1 MNETADAIRLVAENE
16 QLRTALENV
25 LEENAKLL
33 DERERLTRRVSQQA
47 RQLLEMAAKLAPQTE
62 EASAAA
68 DERPLDL
75 AQNEQQDEELRVA
88 LEEMQVLAEELEVA
102 NDALTEANRSLEHKV
117 SERTA
122 ALAATNAALQES
134 ESRFRSLV
142 QGIPQLVWRAIG
154 EGSWTWCS
162 TQWTDLTT
170 LGVNESAGSGWLN
183 AVHPDDRDAAR
194 HAWREAP
201 LRGYLDLELRMFR
214 AAEGR
219 YGHYRTRALPR
230 YDEAGDLIEWLGT
243 CTDVDDMR
251 RMQEHQKILVGELQ
265 HRTRNLIVVIQAIF
279 QRTLRSSRTLREFE
293 TVALERLAALAR
305 TQSLLSRGDG
315 VPLNLAHLLRDELSA
330 HFKLDA
336 QEDPARSVITG
347 DETVA
352 LPPNVVQPL
361 AMALHEL
368 ATNAVKYGAFSLPAG
383 RLEVTWVVEQTARH
397 PRLLTIVWSERGVPT
412 RADPQP
418 KRGGGNGRHLI
429 ERALPYQTGGET
441 QFRFAEDG
449 LRCVMRLPV

>member
-1 MNETADAIRLVAENE
+1 MIAENE

-33 DERERLTRRVSQQA
+33 DERQRLSRRVSQQA

-62 EASAAA
+62 NASAAA
-68 DERPLDL
+68 DERLFDRV
-75 AQNEQQDEELRVA
+75 QNEQQEEELRVA

-102 NDALTEANRSLEHKV
+102 NDALTEANRSLEQKV

-122 ALAATNAALQES
+122 ALAATNTALQVS

-142 QGIPQLVWRAIG
+142 QGIPQLVWRAAG
-154 EGSWTWCS
+154 QGLWTWCS
-162 TQWTDLTT
+162 TQWTDLTA
-170 LGVNESAGSGWLN
+170 LDLSESAGEGWLN
-183 AVHPDDRDAAR
+183 AVHLDDRDVAR

-201 LRGYLDLELRMFR
+201 LRGYLDIELRMFR

-230 YDEAGDLIEWLGT
+230 YDEGGDLIEWLGT

-265 HRTRNLIVVIQAIF
+265 HRTRNLIAVIQAIL
-279 QRTLRSSRTLREFE
+279 QRTLRNSETLQEFE
-293 TVALERLAALAR
+293 AAALERLAALAR
-305 TQSLLSRGDG
+305 TQSLLSRADG
-315 VPLNLAHLLRDELSA
+315 APLTLAHLLRDELSA

-336 QEDPARSVITG
+336 QEDPARIVITG
-347 DETVA
+347 DETIA

-368 ATNAVKYGAFSLPAG
+368 ATNAVKYGAFSFPAG
-383 RLEVTWVVEQTARH
+383 RLEVRWVVEQTERH
-397 PRLLTIVWSERGVPT
+397 PRLLTISWSELGVPT

-441 QFRFAEDG
+441 QFRLAEDG
-449 LRCVMRLPV
+449 LRCVMRVPV